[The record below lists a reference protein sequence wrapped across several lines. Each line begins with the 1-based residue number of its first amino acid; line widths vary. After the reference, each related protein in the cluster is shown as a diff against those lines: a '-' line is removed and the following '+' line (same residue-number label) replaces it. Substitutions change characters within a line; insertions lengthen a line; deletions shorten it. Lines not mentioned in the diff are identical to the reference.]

1 MIKINE
7 ELVKKLMAIADADNP
22 ILKIETLEGLM
33 IAAKGDYIK
42 RSSGRILSMQAG
54 YFRRNV

>member
-33 IAAKGDYIK
+33 IAAYLMDGE
-42 RSSGRILSMQAG
+42 
-54 YFRRNV
+54 